1 MAPQVTIRS
10 PSHSALPF
18 SQNHYVARES
28 DRCVVR
34 VALRAFLHKGFLTD
48 AECDH
53 LIALV
58 SAGGWVGLA
67 CYDVFFDW
75 LIDSVSGR
83 FKAKDKLEKSM
94 VADNE
99 SGKSVQS
106 EVRTSSGMFLEK
118 KQVSRWHLNLFHFIF

>member
-1 MAPQVTIRS
+1 MSRASLTAVW
-10 PSHSALPF
+10 F
-18 SQNHYVARES
+18 
-28 DRCVVR
+28 R
-34 VALRAFLHKGFLTD
+34 VAIRAFLHKGFLTD

-53 LIALV
+53 LIVLV
-58 SAGGWVGLA
+58 SAGGWVGSA
-67 CYDVFFDW
+67 CCDVCFDW

-83 FKAKDKLEKSM
+83 LKAKDKLEKSM

-118 KQVSRWHLNLFHFIF
+118 KQVSRWHFTLFFEHIRD